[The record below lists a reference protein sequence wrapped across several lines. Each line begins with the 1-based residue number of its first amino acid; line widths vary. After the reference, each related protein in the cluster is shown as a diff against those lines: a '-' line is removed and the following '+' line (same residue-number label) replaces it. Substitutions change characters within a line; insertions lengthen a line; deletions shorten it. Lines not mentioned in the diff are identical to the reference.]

1 MTIALTI
8 VHVILSVLLIAI
20 VLFQSGNQQ
29 GLSGS
34 IGGAAETFFGKNK
47 ARTMDSRQRK
57 NYYIRRKECKVCH
70 MRFTTHET
78 YAMDYTRA
86 KAFIKH

>member
-20 VLFQSGNQQ
+20 VLFQSGNEQ

-34 IGGAAETFFGKNK
+34 IGGASESFFGKNK
-47 ARTMDSRQRK
+47 ARTMD
-57 NYYIRRKECKVCH
+57 
-70 MRFTTHET
+70 
-78 YAMDYTRA
+78 AMLA
-86 KAFIKH
+86 KCTSIIAALFIATSIVLSLILN

>member
-1 MTIALTI
+1 MEVFIVTIALTI

-47 ARTMDSRQRK
+47 ARTMD
-57 NYYIRRKECKVCH
+57 
-70 MRFTTHET
+70 
-78 YAMDYTRA
+78 AMLA
-86 KAFIKH
+86 KCTSIVAVLFIVTSIVLSLILN

>member
-20 VLFQSGNQQ
+20 VLFQSGTQQ

-34 IGGAAETFFGKNK
+34 IGGGAETFFGKNK
-47 ARTMDSRQRK
+47 ARTMD
-57 NYYIRRKECKVCH
+57 
-70 MRFTTHET
+70 
-78 YAMDYTRA
+78 AMLA
-86 KAFIKH
+86 KCTGVIAALFIVTSIVLSLIIK